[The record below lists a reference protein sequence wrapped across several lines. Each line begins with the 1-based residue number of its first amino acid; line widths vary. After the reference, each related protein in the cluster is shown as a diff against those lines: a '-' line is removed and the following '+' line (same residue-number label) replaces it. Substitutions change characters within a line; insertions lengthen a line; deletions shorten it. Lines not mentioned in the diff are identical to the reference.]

1 MKKILFLIGFLT
13 CLHPVFAEENIPTQT
28 ITFVDGI
35 YTYTLP
41 LKKYPEFFTEEATKK
56 TRENQVCTR
65 KTKDSPEKKMT
76 WKLNSEEARD
86 FFQNSIAIK
95 TDHEA
100 SSVRIYRDEKGAIAF
115 EGMGIEEKKLD
126 IPRAIALLEKAIDTG
141 VTRVDLPFQKQDP
154 EVLVEDP
161 ELQKMGIQ
169 DLLAVGESNF
179 HGSSRDRIHNISV
192 GANRFNGF
200 LIPQGDIASFNNQLG
215 EVGPSEGYRKE
226 LVILGPKVDK
236 EYGGGLCQVSS
247 TAFRAALLSGLPI
260 RERYNHSFAVKYYEP
275 WGTDATIYLGS
286 KDLKFENNTNSAI
299 LVQTSLD
306 KENTKLRFHFYG
318 TRDDRTVKMFASR
331 KSNQKSPP
339 APRYETSS
347 KVPVG
352 TVQRLSNAVT
362 GFDQSWERV
371 ISSSEK
377 EEDRQP
383 EYRFFSRYQPRGIWT
398 ITGVEEGKESVGEDL
413 ISSL

>member
-13 CLHPVFAEENIPTQT
+13 CLHPVLAEENIPTQT
-28 ITFVDGI
+28 ITFIDGI

-41 LKKYPEFFTEEATKK
+41 LKKYPEFFTEEEIKEAK
-56 TRENQVCTR
+56 ESQVCTR
-65 KTKDSPEKKMT
+65 EKKGNSAKKTT
-76 WKLNSEEARD
+76 WKLNSKEARD
-86 FFQNSIAIK
+86 FFQNSIANK
-95 TDHEA
+95 TDHEG
-100 SSVRIYRDEKGAIAF
+100 SSVRIYRDEEGKIAF
-115 EGMGIEEKKLD
+115 EGMGMEEKKLD
-126 IPRAIALLEKAIDTG
+126 IPQAIALLEKAIITET
-141 VTRVDLPFQKQDP
+141 TRIELPFQKQNP
-154 EVLVEDP
+154 KVIVEDP
-161 ELQKMGIQ
+161 ELQKRGIQ
-169 DLLAVGESNF
+169 ELLAVGESDF

-200 LIPQGDIASFNNQLG
+200 LIPQGDITSFNNQLG
-215 EVGPSEGYRKE
+215 EVGPAEGYRKE

-286 KDLKFENNTNSAI
+286 KDLKFENNTNSDI
-299 LVQTSLD
+299 LVQTSVD
-306 KENTKLRFHFYG
+306 VENTKLRFHFYG
-318 TRDDRTVKMFASR
+318 TRDDRTVKMFASN
-331 KSNQKSPP
+331 KSNHRSPP

-347 KVPVG
+347 NVPVG

-371 ISSSEK
+371 ISSSVEEK
-377 EEDRQP
+377 NRQP
-383 EYRFFSRYQPRGIWT
+383 EYRFSSRYQARGIWT
-398 ITGVEEGKESVGEDL
+398 VTGVEEGKESAGEEL